1 MKTTKELVRG
11 IQFNGDQVVAVPN
24 ELQLIGQGRSAAVFR
39 RVGSMRAVKV
49 FYSGQQDLA
58 EKEGKIYEQ
67 LSKHV
72 YYPELF
78 EIGDGYLVIEYLEGM
93 TLYDCLVSGVPITPR
108 MVTMVDEALNYAR
121 RKGLN
126 PSDTHLRNII
136 LTNDHKVKVID
147 VVRFTQEK
155 ECTHWPDLKKAY
167 YAYYQKR
174 FFPKRIPSIL
184 MEMVIKLYRKRLLP
198 I

>member
-78 EIGDGYLVIEYLEGM
+78 EVGDGYLVIEYLEGM

-108 MVTMVDEALNYAR
+108 MVTMVDEALNR
-121 RKGLN
+121 SEEHTSELQSRGHLVCRILLERK
-126 PSDTHLRNII
+126 TKKVY
-136 LTNDHKVKVID
+136 ND
-147 VVRFTQEK
+147 
-155 ECTHWPDLKKAY
+155 
-167 YAYYQKR
+167 
-174 FFPKRIPSIL
+174 
-184 MEMVIKLYRKRLLP
+184 
-198 I
+198 